1 VSAPNASGSSLRPR
15 LLAAAAGAVAGAV
28 AYAAGYEVRAYQ
40 LRRLELPLLA
50 PGAAPLRILH
60 LSDLH
65 LSARQRRKQAWL
77 ASLAA
82 EPVDLVV
89 DTGDN
94 ITAPDALPALVDAL
108 DGLLDRPG
116 VFVSGSNDYHA
127 PTPRNPAR
135 YLRGPSARRE
145 YGPPLPWEDL
155 VATLSGRGWVHV
167 DNRRARLDLNG
178 RIIEVVGVDD
188 PHIDRDRYDEVAGP
202 PAPDAELTLGVV
214 HAPYRRVLDRMVA
227 DGVDLVLAG
236 HTHGGQLRVPAV
248 GALVTNC
255 DLERSR
261 ARGLSRHVVTSP
273 YGTATGWLH
282 VSAGLGTSPYAP
294 IRFACR
300 PEVTLLTLTA
310 RTEPEPALAGSRQ
323 PAHDRDDPAD
333 PVG

>member
-1 VSAPNASGSSLRPR
+1 MSPADRTVSRAGTR
-15 LLAAAAGAVAGAV
+15 LLAAAAGAAAGAL

-40 LRRLELPLLA
+40 LRRVEVPVLD
-50 PGAAPLRILH
+50 PGSAPLRILH

-65 LSARQRRKQAWL
+65 LSARQTRKQAWL
-77 ASLAA
+77 RALAD

-94 ITAPDALPALVDAL
+94 VADPQALPALREAL

-116 VFVSGSNDYHA
+116 VFVSGSNDYYA
-127 PTPRNPAR
+127 PTLKNPAS
-135 YLRGPSARRE
+135 YLRGPQARRV
-145 YGPPLPWEDL
+145 YGPRMPWADL
-155 VATLSGRGWVHV
+155 VATLGARGWVHL
-167 DNRRARLDLNG
+167 DNRRVRLEVGG
-178 RIIEVVGVDD
+178 RTVEVVGVDD

-202 PAPDAELTLGVV
+202 AASDVAVTIGVV

-227 DGVDLVLAG
+227 DGAGLVLAG

-255 DLERSR
+255 DLEPSR

-273 YGTATGWLH
+273 YGTASGWLH

-294 IRFACR
+294 VRFACR
-300 PEVTLLTLTA
+300 PEATVLTLVGTDQGGDGPGA
-310 RTEPEPALAGSRQ
+310 PRALG
-323 PAHDRDDPAD
+323 
-333 PVG
+333 